1 MVRDQLFGI
10 RHCSK
15 IPALTLSLVLRADG
29 SLCQQLHT
37 KSACS
42 VALIVYEPPAW
53 SNMRSCMN
61 VVVVVDV
68 SLQIQEKS
76 QITS

>member
-1 MVRDQLFGI
+1 MRDQLFGI

-42 VALIVYEPPAW
+42 VGLIVYEPPPTW
-53 SNMRSCMN
+53 FTMRSCMN
-61 VVVVVDV
+61 VVVVVNV
-68 SLQIQEKS
+68 SMQIQEKS
-76 QITS
+76 QISS